1 MLPKK
6 SSDLTRHELKSF
18 EKAIASVPAD
28 DVSGR
33 AWFQLEGLPSRP
45 RNHAQPRL
53 FVYPE
58 KETRDFERSQGIRR
72 KGLRNLFECRCIF
85 R

>member
-6 SSDLTRHELKSF
+6 SSDLTRHKLKSF

-45 RNHAQPRL
+45 LNHAQPRL

-58 KETRDFERSQGIRR
+58 KETRDFVRSQLLRR
-72 KGLRNLFECRCIF
+72 KGLWNIFECGCVF